1 MAVVGPRGCGKIQ
14 IVADLLVNHRRL
26 FRPNFDCIT
35 YIFQHWQPV
44 YDDIASKLKHN
55 EINFLNGVDWKKLA
69 VMSNLKRNLLVFD
82 DVFDELANSLEFLNL
97 VGSGRHKN
105 QHVIF
110 LKHNLYQKSP
120 NSKTIDLNLTH
131 LLLLKSPRDINQ
143 IDCLGRQLG
152 DRDLLLSAYRSAT
165 EEPYGHLLID
175 LDPRCDEN
183 LRLVSNI
190 CATGN
195 LPSLFHINSK
205 ISDHIELNESF
216 TKSKYF
222 TDSYNC

>member
-1 MAVVGPRGCGKIQ
+1 MAVVGPSGCGKTQ
-14 IVADLLVNHRRL
+14 LVAELLVKHRQI

-35 YIFQHWQPV
+35 YIYQHWQPV
-44 YDDIASKLKHN
+44 YKKLESEMN
-55 EINFLNGVDWKKLA
+55 SEEINFLNGLDWKKLEI
-69 VMSNLKRNLLVFD
+69 MSNFKRHLLVFD
-82 DVFDELANSLEFLNL
+82 DVIDKIANSLEFLNL
-97 VGSGRHKN
+97 VVSGRHKN

-131 LLLLKSPRDINQ
+131 LLLLKSPRDIVQ

-152 DRDLLLSAYRSAT
+152 DRGLLLSAYRSAT

-190 CATGN
+190 CSADN
-195 LPSLFHINSK
+195 LPPLFHIDSK
-205 ISDHIELNESF
+205 NNEYITLNESF

-222 TDSYNC
+222 TDSYIC